1 VRTVYPL
8 KCQIRAESGVT
19 RVDVYDDIG
28 EGGFFSEGLS
38 AKNFAAQ
45 LRGVKGPLEIHIN
58 SGGGDVFDGIAI
70 GNALRK
76 HKGMVTTVNDGV
88 AASIASV
95 ILQAGQERV
104 VEPGSMVMVHDAFGM
119 CVGNAAEMAKMTE
132 VLDKNSDNIATI
144 YAERAGGT
152 AADWR
157 ATMKDETWYTADEA
171 VEAGLA
177 DRVGAGVAAMPDGL
191 DLAAFTAIPGRIAAA
206 LRTLP
211 AAAAVHAPFTGT
223 HSHPHPAMGAQ
234 GGDATHE
241 HAHAHD
247 GDAIHSHSHADG
259 EPGGAQNRLRG
270 DAAGPCCEMCG
281 PDCMCSTGAS
291 ARGPRILGIESMPLN
306 DKALPVHHT
315 ATTGEPWDG
324 PAAVAAMPGDDT
336 VLAYCHAWEDS
347 AAAGTPHREGD
358 DDADDQKSN
367 YKFPHHKTKGGP
379 ANLAAC
385 RNGLDRLS
393 SASIPAG
400 DDAGV
405 RAHLEA
411 HLKDGGG
418 HPGDHA
424 HHDIS
429 ALDVEKL
436 ANALKGAL
444 A

>member
-1 VRTVYPL
+1 LKHVYPL
-8 KCQIRAESGVT
+8 KCQIRAEAGVT

-28 EGGFFSEGLS
+28 EGGFFSDGLS
-38 AKNFAAQ
+38 AKNFAAS

-70 GNALRK
+70 GNAIRK

-119 CVGNAAEMAKMTE
+119 CIGNAAEMAKMTE
-132 VLDKNSDNIATI
+132 VLDKNSDNIASI

-152 AADWR
+152 PAQWR

-177 DRVGAGVAAMPDGL
+177 DRVGEGAAAMPDGL
-191 DLAAFTAIPGRIAAA
+191 DLAAFTAIPGKIAAA
-206 LRTLP
+206 LRSLP
-211 AAAAVHAPFTGT
+211 QSLPLAAAAHEPMTGT
-223 HSHPHPAMGAQ
+223 HSHPHPAMGSQ
-234 GGDATHE
+234 GGDAMHAHE
-241 HAHAHD
+241 HTHSN
-247 GDAIHSHSHADG
+247 DASHTHSHADDDGDG
-259 EPGGAQNRLRG
+259 EPDGTQDRAAVVVLAGGA
-270 DAAGPCCEMCG
+270 
-281 PDCMCSTGAS
+281 
-291 ARGPRILGIESMPLN
+291 PRILGIESMPLA

-315 ATTGEPWDG
+315 ATTDTAWDG
-324 PAAVAAMPGDDT
+324 PAAVAAMPADDT
-336 VLAYCHAWEDS
+336 VLKYCHAWEDS
-347 AAAGTPHREGD
+347 DAASVPHREND
-358 DDADDQKSN
+358 DDADDQKAN
-367 YKFPHHKTKGGP
+367 YKFPHHTARGGP

-385 RNGLDRLS
+385 RNGLARLT
-393 SASIPAG
+393 SASIPPG
-400 DDAGV
+400 DDGGV

-418 HPGDHA
+418 HPGGEDHQD
-424 HHDIS
+424 HDIS
-429 ALDVEKL
+429 GLDLETL